1 MANNNTLD
9 YYKNQLAK
17 AKSDYA
23 DAMTAAQ
30 QANSK
35 GDMTTALQQRS
46 KVDKAQKLIDELS
59 VKINSM
65 GGDANAVST
74 EDYSILSD
82 ITSSISSGVSEIL
95 SPVTESLMSTA
106 SLGMKSIS
114 DLASKANDSIKS
126 IFSADAAKLK
136 ENAALAS
143 AKEDTGQKET
153 DSKIKSIASSDN
165 TAIVKPTAFK
175 AGGGNG
181 IGATTNVPQDAGE
194 TEVPKT
200 GQLAKTA
207 QELKEKDNTDGS
219 WLSTLKSSSKDL
231 QENIAAASKSVNET
245 VTTAK
250 AAVGDAINSAVGE
263 VKEMTK
269 VFSTAVQPVTGAIT
283 EVISCG
289 SGIANSIADALPESV
304 GKYVRAGY
312 ASALQ
317 SASNKILGSKAATVA
332 SLAGLLPGVT
342 DTSNLWSIVS
352 GLSTG
357 TADTLLDENGNVI
370 SGTGGNT
377 ASDIN
382 ALFAAAGKVCSGVSS
397 PNATSQNQQQSLYDS
412 LMALAG
418 QKGASGL
425 LSQMAAC
432 TGSSG
437 NQSLFTSSTISILQ
451 SCLDASS
458 SKGDVETTSAIVEAI
473 GGQNVSAPKEL
484 VTTLVG
490 NMDTESAKKIV
501 NASTT
506 GNTSSSPL
514 HSIMNECNVTV
525 ESLTSTPT
533 PVGSAL
539 DATSIA
545 IMSSNNNAI
554 IDSMIGT
561 DTRSLT
567 QAALIAY
574 S

>member
-82 ITSSISSGVSEIL
+82 ITSGASNMISS
-95 SPVTESLMSTA
+95 VTESLMSTA

-126 IFSADAAKLK
+126 IFTSDAAKLK

-250 AAVGDAINSAVGE
+250 AAVGDVVNSAVGE

-317 SASNKILGSKAATVA
+317 SASNKILGSKASTVA
-332 SLAGLLPGVT
+332 ALAGLLPGVT
-342 DTSNLWSIVS
+342 DTSNLWSIVA

-357 TADTLLDENGNVI
+357 TDDTLLDENGNVI

-437 NQSLFTSSTISILQ
+437 NQSLFSSSTISILQ

-490 NMDTESAKKIV
+490 NMDTASAKKIV

>member
-82 ITSSISSGVSEIL
+82 ITSGASNMISS
-95 SPVTESLMSTA
+95 VTESLMSTA

-126 IFSADAAKLK
+126 IFTSDAAKLK

-231 QENIAAASKSVNET
+231 QNNIAAASKSVNET

-304 GKYVRAGY
+304 GKYVKAGY

-317 SASNKILGSKAATVA
+317 SASNKILGSKASTVA
-332 SLAGLLPGVT
+332 ALAGLLPGVT
-342 DTSNLWSIVS
+342 DTSNLWSIVA

-357 TADTLLDENGNVI
+357 TDDTLLDENGNVI

-490 NMDTESAKKIV
+490 NMDTASAKKIV

>member
-82 ITSSISSGVSEIL
+82 ITSGASNMISS
-95 SPVTESLMSTA
+95 VTESLMSTA

-126 IFSADAAKLK
+126 IFTSDAAKLK

-317 SASNKILGSKAATVA
+317 SASNKILGSKASTVA
-332 SLAGLLPGVT
+332 ALAGLLPGVT

-357 TADTLLDENGNVI
+357 TDDTLLDENGNVI

-490 NMDTESAKKIV
+490 NMDTASAKKIV

>member
-82 ITSSISSGVSEIL
+82 ITSGASNMISS
-95 SPVTESLMSTA
+95 VTESLMSTA

-126 IFSADAAKLK
+126 IFTSDAAKLK

-165 TAIVKPTAFK
+165 TAIVKPTAFR

-181 IGATTNVPQDAGE
+181 IGATTNVPQDVGE

-317 SASNKILGSKAATVA
+317 SASNKILGSKASTVA
-332 SLAGLLPGVT
+332 ALAGLLPGVT

-352 GLSTG
+352 GLATD
-357 TADTLLDENGNVI
+357 TKDTLLDENGNAI

-490 NMDTESAKKIV
+490 NMDTASAKKIV

>member
-82 ITSSISSGVSEIL
+82 ITSGASNMISS
-95 SPVTESLMSTA
+95 VTESLMSTA

-126 IFSADAAKLK
+126 IFTSDAAKLK

-304 GKYVRAGY
+304 GKYVKAGY

-317 SASNKILGSKAATVA
+317 SASNKILGSKASTVA
-332 SLAGLLPGVT
+332 ALAGLLPGVT

-352 GLSTG
+352 GLATD
-357 TADTLLDENGNVI
+357 TKDTLLDENGNVI

-490 NMDTESAKKIV
+490 NMDTASAKKIV

>member
-65 GGDANAVST
+65 GGDANAVNT

-82 ITSSISSGVSEIL
+82 ITSGASNMISS
-95 SPVTESLMSTA
+95 VTESLMSTA

-126 IFSADAAKLK
+126 IFTSDAAKLK

-245 VTTAK
+245 VTSAK

-317 SASNKILGSKAATVA
+317 SASNKILGSKASTVA
-332 SLAGLLPGVT
+332 ALAGLLPGVT
-342 DTSNLWSIVS
+342 DTSNLWSIVA

-357 TADTLLDENGNVI
+357 TDDTLLDENGNVI

-490 NMDTESAKKIV
+490 NMDTASAKKIV

>member
-1 MANNNTLD
+1 MASNTLD

-46 KVDKAQKLIDELS
+46 KADKAQKLVDELS
-59 VKINSM
+59 VKVNSM

-74 EDYSILSD
+74 DDYSMLSD
-82 ITSSISSGVSEIL
+82 MSSGVSDMF
-95 SPVTESLMSTA
+95 SSVTESLMSTA

-126 IFSADAAKLK
+126 LFTSDAAKLK

-153 DSKIKSIASSDN
+153 DSKIKSISSSDN
-165 TAIVKPTAFK
+165 TAIAKPTAFK

-231 QENIAAASKSVNET
+231 QENIAAASSSVSEA
-245 VTTAK
+245 TTSAK
-250 AAVGDAINSAVGE
+250 TAVGDFIGE
-263 VKEMTK
+263 SVTEMKEMAK
-269 VFSTAVQPVTGAIT
+269 VYATITQPVTGAIT

-304 GKYVRAGY
+304 GKYVKAGY
-312 ASALQ
+312 AAALQ
-317 SASNKILGSKAATVA
+317 TASNKILGSKASTVSALA
-332 SLAGLLPGVT
+332 SLLPGVT
-342 DTSNLWSIVS
+342 DTSNLWSIVA
-352 GLSTG
+352 GLSTN
-357 TADTLLDENGNVI
+357 TEDTLFDENGNVI
-370 SGTGGNT
+370 LGTGGNT

-382 ALFAAAGKVCSGVSS
+382 ALFSAASKVCSGVSS
-397 PNATSQNQQQSLYDS
+397 ANATSKNQQQSFFDA
-412 LMALAG
+412 LMGIAG

-425 LSQMAAC
+425 ISQMAAC

-437 NQSLFTSSTISILQ
+437 DQSLFSKTTISILQ
-451 SCLDASS
+451 SCLETSS

-473 GGQNVSAPKEL
+473 GGQNVSAPNEL

-490 NMDTESAKKIV
+490 NMDTKSAKDVV
-501 NASTT
+501 NSGKTRSAST
-506 GNTSSSPL
+506 SPL
-514 HSIMNECNVTV
+514 KTIMDECKVTV

-539 DATSIA
+539 NATSIA
-545 IMSSNNNAI
+545 IMSSNNNVI

-561 DTRSLT
+561 DTRSLA
-567 QAALIAY
+567 QAALSAY

>member
-65 GGDANAVST
+65 GGDANDVST

-82 ITSSISSGVSEIL
+82 ITSGASNMISS
-95 SPVTESLMSTA
+95 VTESLMSTA

-126 IFSADAAKLK
+126 IFTSDAAKLK

-317 SASNKILGSKAATVA
+317 SASNKILGSKASTVA
-332 SLAGLLPGVT
+332 ALAGLLPGVT

-352 GLSTG
+352 GLATG
-357 TADTLLDENGNVI
+357 TDDTLLDENGNVI

-437 NQSLFTSSTISILQ
+437 NQSLFSSSTISILQ

-490 NMDTESAKKIV
+490 NMDTASAKKIV

>member
-1 MANNNTLD
+1 
-9 YYKNQLAK
+9 
-17 AKSDYA
+17 
-23 DAMTAAQ
+23 
-30 QANSK
+30 
-35 GDMTTALQQRS
+35 
-46 KVDKAQKLIDELS
+46 
-59 VKINSM
+59 
-65 GGDANAVST
+65 
-74 EDYSILSD
+74 
-82 ITSSISSGVSEIL
+82 
-95 SPVTESLMSTA
+95 
-106 SLGMKSIS
+106 MKSIS

-126 IFSADAAKLK
+126 IFTSDAAKLK

-231 QENIAAASKSVNET
+231 QNNIAAASKSVNET

-317 SASNKILGSKAATVA
+317 SASNKILGSKASTVA
-332 SLAGLLPGVT
+332 ALAGLLPGVT

-352 GLSTG
+352 GLATD
-357 TADTLLDENGNVI
+357 TKDTLLDENGNVI

-437 NQSLFTSSTISILQ
+437 NQSLFSSSTISILQ

-490 NMDTESAKKIV
+490 NMDTASAKKIV

-525 ESLTSTPT
+525 ESL
-533 PVGSAL
+533 V
-539 DATSIA
+539 I
-545 IMSSNNNAI
+545 
-554 IDSMIGT
+554 
-561 DTRSLT
+561 
-567 QAALIAY
+567 Q
-574 S
+574 

>member
-82 ITSSISSGVSEIL
+82 ITSGASNMISS
-95 SPVTESLMSTA
+95 VTESLMSTA

-126 IFSADAAKLK
+126 IFTSDAAKLK

-231 QENIAAASKSVNET
+231 QNNIAAASKSVNET

-317 SASNKILGSKAATVA
+317 SASNKILGSKASTVA
-332 SLAGLLPGVT
+332 ALAGLLPGVT
-342 DTSNLWSIVS
+342 DTSNLWSIVA

-357 TADTLLDENGNVI
+357 TDDTLLDENGNVI

-437 NQSLFTSSTISILQ
+437 NQSLFSSSTISILQ

-490 NMDTESAKKIV
+490 NMDTASAKKIV

-506 GNTSSSPL
+506 GNASSSPL

>member
-82 ITSSISSGVSEIL
+82 ITSGASNMISS
-95 SPVTESLMSTA
+95 VTESLMSTA

-126 IFSADAAKLK
+126 IFTSDAAKLK

-317 SASNKILGSKAATVA
+317 SASNKILGSKASTVA
-332 SLAGLLPGVT
+332 ALAGLLPGVT
-342 DTSNLWSIVS
+342 DTSNLWSIVA

-357 TADTLLDENGNVI
+357 TDDTLLDENGNVI

-425 LSQMAAC
+425 ISQLAAC

-490 NMDTESAKKIV
+490 NMDTASAKKIV

-506 GNTSSSPL
+506 GNASSSPL

>member
-82 ITSSISSGVSEIL
+82 ITSGASDMLSS
-95 SPVTESLMSTA
+95 VTESLMSTA

-126 IFSADAAKLK
+126 IFTSDAAKLK

-153 DSKIKSIASSDN
+153 DSKIKSISSSDN
-165 TAIVKPTAFK
+165 TAITKPTAFK

-231 QENIAAASKSVNET
+231 QDNIAAASKSVNET

-304 GKYVRAGY
+304 GKYVKAGY

-317 SASNKILGSKAATVA
+317 SASNKILGSKASTVA
-332 SLAGLLPGVT
+332 ALAGLLPGVT
-342 DTSNLWSIVS
+342 DTSNLWSIVA
-352 GLSTG
+352 GLSTNTG
-357 TADTLLDENGNVI
+357 DTLLDENGNVI

-437 NQSLFTSSTISILQ
+437 NQSLFSSSTISILQ

-473 GGQNVSAPKEL
+473 GGQNVSSPKKL

-490 NMDTESAKKIV
+490 NMDSASAKKIV

-554 IDSMIGT
+554 VDSMIGT

>member
-23 DAMTAAQ
+23 EAMTAAQ

-59 VKINSM
+59 VKVNSM
-65 GGDANAVST
+65 GGDANAVDT

-82 ITSSISSGVSEIL
+82 ITSSANGMLSS
-95 SPVTESLMSTA
+95 VTESLMSTA

-126 IFSADAAKLK
+126 IFASDAAKLK

-153 DSKIKSIASSDN
+153 DSKIKSISSSDN
-165 TAIVKPTAFK
+165 TAITKPTAFK

-231 QENIAAASKSVNET
+231 QDNIAAASKSVNET

-304 GKYVRAGY
+304 GKYVKAGY
-312 ASALQ
+312 TTALQ
-317 SASNKILGSKAATVA
+317 SASNKILGSKASTVA
-332 SLAGLLPGVT
+332 ALAGLLPGVT

-501 NASTT
+501 NASTSSSGT
-506 GNTSSSPL
+506 SSSSPL

>member
-65 GGDANAVST
+65 GGDANAVNT

-82 ITSSISSGVSEIL
+82 ITSGASNMISS
-95 SPVTESLMSTA
+95 VTESLMSTA

-126 IFSADAAKLK
+126 IFTSDAAKLK

-245 VTTAK
+245 VTSAK

-317 SASNKILGSKAATVA
+317 SASNKILGSKASTVA
-332 SLAGLLPGVT
+332 ALAGLLPGVT

-352 GLSTG
+352 GLATD
-357 TADTLLDENGNVI
+357 TKDTLLDENGNVI

-490 NMDTESAKKIV
+490 NMDTASAKKIV

>member
-82 ITSSISSGVSEIL
+82 ITSGASNMISS
-95 SPVTESLMSTA
+95 VTESLMSTA

-126 IFSADAAKLK
+126 IFTSDAAKLK

-219 WLSTLKSSSKDL
+219 WLSTLKSSSPLLLKVLMKLL
-231 QENIAAASKSVNET
+231 Q
-245 VTTAK
+245 
-250 AAVGDAINSAVGE
+250 
-263 VKEMTK
+263 
-269 VFSTAVQPVTGAIT
+269 
-283 EVISCG
+283 
-289 SGIANSIADALPESV
+289 LL
-304 GKYVRAGY
+304 R
-312 ASALQ
+312 LQ
-317 SASNKILGSKAATVA
+317 
-332 SLAGLLPGVT
+332 
-342 DTSNLWSIVS
+342 
-352 GLSTG
+352 
-357 TADTLLDENGNVI
+357 
-370 SGTGGNT
+370 
-377 ASDIN
+377 
-382 ALFAAAGKVCSGVSS
+382 
-397 PNATSQNQQQSLYDS
+397 
-412 LMALAG
+412 
-418 QKGASGL
+418 
-425 LSQMAAC
+425 
-432 TGSSG
+432 
-437 NQSLFTSSTISILQ
+437 
-451 SCLDASS
+451 
-458 SKGDVETTSAIVEAI
+458 
-473 GGQNVSAPKEL
+473 
-484 VTTLVG
+484 
-490 NMDTESAKKIV
+490 
-501 NASTT
+501 
-506 GNTSSSPL
+506 
-514 HSIMNECNVTV
+514 
-525 ESLTSTPT
+525 
-533 PVGSAL
+533 
-539 DATSIA
+539 
-545 IMSSNNNAI
+545 
-554 IDSMIGT
+554 
-561 DTRSLT
+561 
-567 QAALIAY
+567 
-574 S
+574 

>member
-82 ITSSISSGVSEIL
+82 ITSGASDMLSS
-95 SPVTESLMSTA
+95 VTESLMSTA

-126 IFSADAAKLK
+126 IFTSDAAKLK

-245 VTTAK
+245 VTSAK

-317 SASNKILGSKAATVA
+317 SASNKILGSKASTVA
-332 SLAGLLPGVT
+332 ALAGLLPGVT
-342 DTSNLWSIVS
+342 DTSNLWSIVA

-357 TADTLLDENGNVI
+357 TDDTLLDENGNVI

-490 NMDTESAKKIV
+490 NMDTASAKKIV

>member
-82 ITSSISSGVSEIL
+82 ITSGATDMLSS
-95 SPVTESLMSTA
+95 VTESLMSTA

-126 IFSADAAKLK
+126 IFTSDAAKLK

-304 GKYVRAGY
+304 GKYVKAGY

-317 SASNKILGSKAATVA
+317 SASNKILGSKASTVA
-332 SLAGLLPGVT
+332 ALAGLLPGVT
-342 DTSNLWSIVS
+342 DTSNLWSIVA

-357 TADTLLDENGNVI
+357 TNDTLLDENGNVI

-437 NQSLFTSSTISILQ
+437 SQSLFSSSTISILQ

-473 GGQNVSAPKEL
+473 GGQNVSSPKKL

-490 NMDTESAKKIV
+490 NMDTTSAKKIV
-501 NASTT
+501 NANTT

-554 IDSMIGT
+554 VDSMIGT

>member
-82 ITSSISSGVSEIL
+82 ITSGASNMISS
-95 SPVTESLMSTA
+95 VTESLMSTA

-126 IFSADAAKLK
+126 IFTSDAAKLK

-317 SASNKILGSKAATVA
+317 SASNKILGSKASTVA
-332 SLAGLLPGVT
+332 ALAGLLPGVT

-352 GLSTG
+352 GLATG
-357 TADTLLDENGNVI
+357 TDDTLLDENGNVI

-437 NQSLFTSSTISILQ
+437 NQSLFSSSTISILQ

-490 NMDTESAKKIV
+490 NMDTASAKKIV

-506 GNTSSSPL
+506 GNTSSPL

-545 IMSSNNNAI
+545 IMSSNNNMI

>member
-65 GGDANAVST
+65 GGDANAVNT

-82 ITSSISSGVSEIL
+82 ITSGASNMISS
-95 SPVTESLMSTA
+95 VTESLMSTA

-126 IFSADAAKLK
+126 IFTSDAAKLK

-317 SASNKILGSKAATVA
+317 SASNKILGSKASTVA
-332 SLAGLLPGVT
+332 ALAGLLPGVT

-357 TADTLLDENGNVI
+357 TDDTLLDENGNVI

-437 NQSLFTSSTISILQ
+437 NQSLFSSSTISILQ

-490 NMDTESAKKIV
+490 NMDTASAKKIV

-561 DTRSLT
+561 DTRSLA

>member
-82 ITSSISSGVSEIL
+82 ITSGASNMISS
-95 SPVTESLMSTA
+95 VTESLMSTA

-126 IFSADAAKLK
+126 IFTSDAAKLK

-317 SASNKILGSKAATVA
+317 SASNKILGSKASTVA
-332 SLAGLLPGVT
+332 ALAGLLPGVT
-342 DTSNLWSIVS
+342 DTSNLWSIVA

-357 TADTLLDENGNVI
+357 TDDTLLDENGNVI

-437 NQSLFTSSTISILQ
+437 NQSLFSSSTISILQ

-490 NMDTESAKKIV
+490 NMDTASAKKIV

>member
-82 ITSSISSGVSEIL
+82 ITSGATDMLSS
-95 SPVTESLMSTA
+95 VTESLMSTA

-126 IFSADAAKLK
+126 IFTSDAAKLK

-181 IGATTNVPQDAGE
+181 IGATTNVPQDVGE

-304 GKYVRAGY
+304 GKYVKAGY

-317 SASNKILGSKAATVA
+317 SASNKILGSKASTVA
-332 SLAGLLPGVT
+332 ALAGLLPGVT
-342 DTSNLWSIVS
+342 DTSNLWSIVA

-357 TADTLLDENGNVI
+357 TNDTLLDENGNVI

-437 NQSLFTSSTISILQ
+437 NQSLFSSSTISILQ

-473 GGQNVSAPKEL
+473 GGQNVSSPKKL

-490 NMDTESAKKIV
+490 NMDTTSAKKIV
-501 NASTT
+501 NANTT

-554 IDSMIGT
+554 VDSMIGT
-561 DTRSLT
+561 DTRSLA

>member
-82 ITSSISSGVSEIL
+82 ITSGASNMISS
-95 SPVTESLMSTA
+95 VTESLMSTA

-126 IFSADAAKLK
+126 IFTSDAAKLK

-304 GKYVRAGY
+304 GKYVKAGY

-317 SASNKILGSKAATVA
+317 SASNKILGSKASTVA
-332 SLAGLLPGVT
+332 ALAGLLPGVT

-352 GLSTG
+352 GLATD
-357 TADTLLDENGNVI
+357 TKDTLLDENGNVI

-425 LSQMAAC
+425 ISQLAAC

-490 NMDTESAKKIV
+490 NMDTASAKKIV

>member
-82 ITSSISSGVSEIL
+82 ITSGASNMISS
-95 SPVTESLMSTA
+95 VTESLMSTA

-126 IFSADAAKLK
+126 IFTSDAAKLK

-245 VTTAK
+245 VTSAK

-317 SASNKILGSKAATVA
+317 SASNKILGSKASTVA
-332 SLAGLLPGVT
+332 ALAGLLPGVT
-342 DTSNLWSIVS
+342 DTSNLWSIVA

-357 TADTLLDENGNVI
+357 TDDTLLDENGNVI

-490 NMDTESAKKIV
+490 NMDTASAKKIV

-506 GNTSSSPL
+506 GNASSSPL

-545 IMSSNNNAI
+545 IMSFNNNMI

-561 DTRSLT
+561 DSRSLT

>member
-65 GGDANAVST
+65 GGDANAVNT

-82 ITSSISSGVSEIL
+82 ITSGASDMLSS
-95 SPVTESLMSTA
+95 VTESLMSTA

-126 IFSADAAKLK
+126 IFTSDAAKLK

-245 VTTAK
+245 VTSAK

-304 GKYVRAGY
+304 GKYVKAGY

-317 SASNKILGSKAATVA
+317 SASNKILGSKASTVA
-332 SLAGLLPGVT
+332 ALAGLLPGVT

-437 NQSLFTSSTISILQ
+437 DKSLFSSSTISILQ

-545 IMSSNNNAI
+545 IMSSNNNMI

>member
-82 ITSSISSGVSEIL
+82 ITSGASDMLSS
-95 SPVTESLMSTA
+95 VTESLMSTA

-126 IFSADAAKLK
+126 IFTSDAAKLK

-153 DSKIKSIASSDN
+153 DSKIKSISSSDN
-165 TAIVKPTAFK
+165 TAITKPTAFK

-231 QENIAAASKSVNET
+231 QDNIAAASKSVNET

-304 GKYVRAGY
+304 GKYVKAGY

-317 SASNKILGSKAATVA
+317 SASNKILGSKASTVA
-332 SLAGLLPGVT
+332 ALAGLLPGVT
-342 DTSNLWSIVS
+342 DTSNLWSIVA
-352 GLSTG
+352 GLSTNTG
-357 TADTLLDENGNVI
+357 DTLLDENGNVI

-437 NQSLFTSSTISILQ
+437 NQSLFSSSTISILQ

-473 GGQNVSAPKEL
+473 GGQNVSSPKKL

-490 NMDTESAKKIV
+490 NMDTASAKKIV

-554 IDSMIGT
+554 VDSMIGT

>member
-82 ITSSISSGVSEIL
+82 ITSGASNMISS
-95 SPVTESLMSTA
+95 VTESLMSTA

-126 IFSADAAKLK
+126 IFTSDAAKLK

-317 SASNKILGSKAATVA
+317 SASNKILGSKASTVA
-332 SLAGLLPGVT
+332 ALAGLLPGVT

-352 GLSTG
+352 GLATG
-357 TADTLLDENGNVI
+357 TDDTLLDENGNVI

-437 NQSLFTSSTISILQ
+437 SQSLFTSSTISILQ

-490 NMDTESAKKIV
+490 NMDTASAKKIV

-506 GNTSSSPL
+506 GNTSSPL

>member
-65 GGDANAVST
+65 GGDANAVNT

-82 ITSSISSGVSEIL
+82 ITSGASNMISS
-95 SPVTESLMSTA
+95 VTESLMSTA

-126 IFSADAAKLK
+126 IFTSDAAKLK

-317 SASNKILGSKAATVA
+317 SASNKILGSKASTVA
-332 SLAGLLPGVT
+332 ALAGLLPGVT

-352 GLSTG
+352 GLATD
-357 TADTLLDENGNVI
+357 TKDTLLDENGNVI

-437 NQSLFTSSTISILQ
+437 NQSLFSSSTISILQ

-490 NMDTESAKKIV
+490 NMDTASAKKIV

>member
-23 DAMTAAQ
+23 EAMTAAQ

-65 GGDANAVST
+65 GGDANAVNT

-82 ITSSISSGVSEIL
+82 ITSGASNMISS
-95 SPVTESLMSTA
+95 VTESLMSTA

-304 GKYVRAGY
+304 GKYVKAGY

-317 SASNKILGSKAATVA
+317 SASNKILGSKASTVA
-332 SLAGLLPGVT
+332 ALAGLLPGVT

-545 IMSSNNNAI
+545 IMSSNNNMI

>member
-23 DAMTAAQ
+23 EAMTAAQ

-59 VKINSM
+59 VKVNSM
-65 GGDANAVST
+65 GGDANAVNT

-82 ITSSISSGVSEIL
+82 ITSGASNMISS
-95 SPVTESLMSTA
+95 VTESLMSTA

-126 IFSADAAKLK
+126 IFTSDAAKLK

-304 GKYVRAGY
+304 GKYVKAGY

-317 SASNKILGSKAATVA
+317 SASNKILGSKASTVA
-332 SLAGLLPGVT
+332 ALAGLLPGVT

-352 GLSTG
+352 GLATD
-357 TADTLLDENGNVI
+357 TKDTLLDENGNVI

-437 NQSLFTSSTISILQ
+437 NQSLFSSSTISILQ

-490 NMDTESAKKIV
+490 NMDTASAKKIV

-506 GNTSSSPL
+506 GNTSSPL

-525 ESLTSTPT
+525 ESLTSKPT

-539 DATSIA
+539 NATSIA
-545 IMSSNNNAI
+545 IMSSNNNMI

>member
-46 KVDKAQKLIDELS
+46 KVDKAQKLVDELS

-65 GGDANAVST
+65 GGDANAVNT

-82 ITSSISSGVSEIL
+82 ITSGASNMISS
-95 SPVTESLMSTA
+95 VTESLMSTA

-126 IFSADAAKLK
+126 IFTSDAAKLK

-317 SASNKILGSKAATVA
+317 SASNKILGSKASTVA
-332 SLAGLLPGVT
+332 ALAGLLPGVT
-342 DTSNLWSIVS
+342 DTSNLWSIVA

-357 TADTLLDENGNVI
+357 TDDTLLDENGNVI

-490 NMDTESAKKIV
+490 NMDTASAKKIV

>member
-82 ITSSISSGVSEIL
+82 ITSGASNMISS
-95 SPVTESLMSTA
+95 VTESLMSTA

-126 IFSADAAKLK
+126 IFTSDAAKLK

-245 VTTAK
+245 VTSAK

-304 GKYVRAGY
+304 GKYVKAGY

-317 SASNKILGSKAATVA
+317 SASNKILGSKASTVA
-332 SLAGLLPGVT
+332 ALAGLLPGVT

-352 GLSTG
+352 GLATD
-357 TADTLLDENGNVI
+357 TKDTLLDENGNVI

-490 NMDTESAKKIV
+490 NMDTASAKKIV

-545 IMSSNNNAI
+545 IMSSNNNMI

>member
-82 ITSSISSGVSEIL
+82 ITSGASNMISS
-95 SPVTESLMSTA
+95 VTESLMSTA

-126 IFSADAAKLK
+126 IFTSDAAKLK

-231 QENIAAASKSVNET
+231 QNNIAAASKSVNET

-304 GKYVRAGY
+304 GKYVKAGY

-317 SASNKILGSKAATVA
+317 SASNKILGSKASTVA
-332 SLAGLLPGVT
+332 ALAGLLPGVT
-342 DTSNLWSIVS
+342 DTSNLWSIVA

-357 TADTLLDENGNVI
+357 TDDTLLDENGNVI

-437 NQSLFTSSTISILQ
+437 NQSLFSSSTISILQ

-490 NMDTESAKKIV
+490 NMDTASAKKIV

>member
-65 GGDANAVST
+65 GGDANAVNT

-82 ITSSISSGVSEIL
+82 ITSGASNMISS
-95 SPVTESLMSTA
+95 VTESLMSTA

-304 GKYVRAGY
+304 GKYVKAGY

-317 SASNKILGSKAATVA
+317 SASNKILGSKASTVA
-332 SLAGLLPGVT
+332 ALAGLLPGVT

-437 NQSLFTSSTISILQ
+437 NQSLFSSSTISILQ

>member
-23 DAMTAAQ
+23 EAMTAAQ

-35 GDMTTALQQRS
+35 GDITTALQQRS

-65 GGDANAVST
+65 GGDANAVDT

-82 ITSSISSGVSEIL
+82 LSSSTSDMFSS
-95 SPVTESLMSTA
+95 VTESLMSTA

-126 IFSADAAKLK
+126 IFASDAAKLK

-153 DSKIKSIASSDN
+153 DSKIKSISSSDN
-165 TAIVKPTAFK
+165 TAITKPTAFK

-181 IGATTNVPQDAGE
+181 IGATTNVPQDVGE

-231 QENIAAASKSVNET
+231 QDNIAAASKSVDET
-245 VTTAK
+245 VTSAK
-250 AAVGDAINSAVGE
+250 TAVGDAIGSAVSE

-269 VFSTAVQPVTGAIT
+269 VFTTVTQPVTGAIT
-283 EVISCG
+283 EAISCG
-289 SGIANSIADALPESV
+289 NNIANSIADALPESV
-304 GKYVRAGY
+304 GKYVKAGY

-317 SASNKILGSKAATVA
+317 SASNKILGSKAATVSALA
-332 SLAGLLPGVT
+332 SLLPGVT
-342 DTSNLWSIVS
+342 DTSNLLSIVA
-352 GLSTG
+352 GLSTN

-382 ALFAAAGKVCSGVSS
+382 ALFAAASKVCSGVSS
-397 PNATSQNQQQSLYDS
+397 PNATSQNQQQSLFDS
-412 LMALAG
+412 LIALAG

-437 NQSLFTSSTISILQ
+437 NQSLFSSSTISILQ
-451 SCLDASS
+451 SCLETSS
-458 SKGDVETTSAIVEAI
+458 SKGDVNTTSAIVEAI
-473 GGQNVSAPKEL
+473 GGQNVSSPNEL

-490 NMDTESAKKIV
+490 NMDSESAKKIV
-501 NASTT
+501 NDSTT
-506 GNTSSSPL
+506 GNASSPL
-514 HSIMNECNVTV
+514 QTIMNECNVTE
-525 ESLTSTPT
+525 ESLTSKPT

-561 DTRSLT
+561 DTRSLA
-567 QAALIAY
+567 QAALYAY

>member
-82 ITSSISSGVSEIL
+82 ITSGASNMISS
-95 SPVTESLMSTA
+95 VTESLMSTA

-126 IFSADAAKLK
+126 IFTSDAAKLK

-245 VTTAK
+245 VTSAK

-317 SASNKILGSKAATVA
+317 SASNKILGSKASTVA
-332 SLAGLLPGVT
+332 ALAGLLPGVT
-342 DTSNLWSIVS
+342 DTSNLWSIVA

-357 TADTLLDENGNVI
+357 TDDTLLDENGNVI

-437 NQSLFTSSTISILQ
+437 NQSLFSSSTISILQ

-490 NMDTESAKKIV
+490 NMDTASAKKIV

-545 IMSSNNNAI
+545 IMSSNNNMI

>member
-65 GGDANAVST
+65 GGDANAVNT

-82 ITSSISSGVSEIL
+82 ITSGASNMISS
-95 SPVTESLMSTA
+95 VTESLMSTA

-126 IFSADAAKLK
+126 IFTSDAAKLK

-317 SASNKILGSKAATVA
+317 SASNKILGSKASTVA
-332 SLAGLLPGVT
+332 ALAGLLPGVT
-342 DTSNLWSIVS
+342 DTSNLWSIVA

-357 TADTLLDENGNVI
+357 TDDTLLDENGNVI

-490 NMDTESAKKIV
+490 NMDTASAKKIV

>member
-65 GGDANAVST
+65 GGDANAVNT

-82 ITSSISSGVSEIL
+82 ITSGASNMISS
-95 SPVTESLMSTA
+95 VTESLMSTA

-126 IFSADAAKLK
+126 IFTSDAAKLK

-317 SASNKILGSKAATVA
+317 SASNKILGSKASTVA
-332 SLAGLLPGVT
+332 ALAGLLPGVT
-342 DTSNLWSIVS
+342 DTSNLWSIVA

-357 TADTLLDENGNVI
+357 TDDTLLDENGNVI

-437 NQSLFTSSTISILQ
+437 NQSLFTSSSISILQ

-490 NMDTESAKKIV
+490 NMDTASAKKIV

-506 GNTSSSPL
+506 GNASSSPL

>member
-82 ITSSISSGVSEIL
+82 ITSGASNMISS
-95 SPVTESLMSTA
+95 VTESLMSTA

-126 IFSADAAKLK
+126 IFTSDAAKLK

-245 VTTAK
+245 VTSAK

-317 SASNKILGSKAATVA
+317 SASNKILGSKASTVA
-332 SLAGLLPGVT
+332 ALAGLLPGVT

-352 GLSTG
+352 GLATD
-357 TADTLLDENGNVI
+357 TKDTLLDENGNVI

-490 NMDTESAKKIV
+490 NMDTASAKKIV